1 MRPIVVG
8 RISRE
13 QAEALRRL
21 GFSVLDGSAELE
33 RLRDSFVLVVGDEAL
48 AKRLGAAYMS
58 AEELEAF
65 LKFAESEPL
74 A

>member
-21 GFSVLDGSAELE
+21 GFSVLDGSVEPE
-33 RLRDSFVLVVGDEAL
+33 RLKGSFVLVVGDEAL
-48 AKRLGAAYMS
+48 AKRLGVAHMS
-58 AEELEAF
+58 VEELEAF
-65 LKFAESEPL
+65 LKFAESEPP